1 MYQAGTRA
9 GNPLAMAA
17 GAATLRVLQ
26 APGAWEAVDQTA
38 ADLCAGWARAAARA
52 GVAVQVQRVGTM
64 FTPFFSDRPV
74 TDWATAQ
81 RADTAR
87 FAAFYQQMLEAGV
100 YLAPSQFEAGFVSLA
115 HGPAELAATLAAVE
129 EALGGQISNQT

>member
-1 MYQAGTRA
+1 M
-9 GNPLAMAA
+9 
-17 GAATLRVLQ
+17 LQ